1 MADERKIYRIP
12 VRRPGEV
19 QDADPEPPA
28 AEAMPVEAA
37 PVVEDTEVKTG
48 CCAEAI
54 DWRDKALRMQAEMET
69 YRRRQDQ
76 RADTVIL
83 EEQMRLLRGF
93 LGVMD
98 NLEQALA
105 HLEREDPLYLGV
117 RATYDGMQQLLRQEG
132 VEPLSTVGGL
142 FDPQVHE
149 AVAVIPAL
157 PGQEEALVVAEELRK
172 GYRKG
177 AHLLRPAR
185 VVVASK
191 Q

>member
-1 MADERKIYRIP
+1 MADERKIFRIP
-12 VRRPGEV
+12 VLRPGETPDV
-19 QDADPEPPA
+19 SPESPA
-28 AEAMPVEAA
+28 AEAAPVEEAA
-37 PVVEDTEVKTG
+37 IVGDAGVKDR

-54 DWRDKALRMQAEMET
+54 DWRDKALRMQAEMEA

-93 LGVMD
+93 LGVTD

-117 RATYDGMQQLLRQEG
+117 RATYDGMLHLLRQEG
-132 VEPLSTVGGL
+132 VEPLATVGGP

-149 AVAVIPAL
+149 AVAVVPPL
-157 PGQEEALVVAEELRK
+157 PGQEEALLVVEELRR

-177 AHLLRPAR
+177 SHLLRPAR